1 MESDR
6 FRGRRG
12 AAPHL
17 DVVPPVPPVAARR
30 ASGFSHRR
38 NRDIGTAICLRLADA
53 GFSVIATYP
62 RHESAAAR
70 QWQAARRRAGYELG
84 IVACDVARCDDCAS
98 MASWIEGHYGH
109 VDILVNC
116 VGITRDDRKQENWQT
131 VLDTNLDS
139 VFNVTRTV
147 IAAMAERHFGR
158 IINISSVNGPPG
170 QFGQTDVA
178 AARAGML
185 GFTKSLARELADQGI
200 TVNTVSPGHGE
211 GMVAEIPDEIRK
223 AIKAKLAKGRWGEPE
238 EIAAAV
244 DFLAADTSG
253 YITGTDIAVNGPA
266 EDKGSLKA
274 ACPLARSR
282 RRVRINALRRKPS
295 GLVTFVAAPSWSG
308 VRSPAR
314 PRPRRRS
321 VRRSL
326 QKRSRLAT
334 SLRR

>member
-1 MESDR
+1 MFLDTMPLKVFEVWSRAWTTAFTSSVQAATVFGQSLDALATHQR
-6 FRGRRG
+6 DEWNRSVSTAAAELRHTWTYLNPYHRLQHGRR
-12 AAPHL
+12 
-17 DVVPPVPPVAARR
+17 VALVT
-30 ASGFSHRR
+30 GGTGG
-38 NRDIGTAICLRLADA
+38 IGTAICLRLADA
-53 GFSVIATYP
+53 GFLVIATYP
-62 RHESAAAR
+62 RHESPAAR

-84 IVACDVARCDDCAS
+84 IVACDVARCDDCAN

-158 IINISSVNGPPG
+158 IINISSVNGPSG
-170 QFGQTDVA
+170 QFRQTDVA
-178 AARAGML
+178 AAKAGML

-200 TVNTVSPGHGE
+200 TVNTVSPGHGA
-211 GMVAEIPDEIRK
+211 GMVVEIPDEIRK

-253 YITGTDIAVNGPA
+253 YITGIDIAVN
-266 EDKGSLKA
+266 D
-274 ACPLARSR
+274 R
-282 RRVRINALRRKPS
+282 RLTA
-295 GLVTFVAAPSWSG
+295 
-308 VRSPAR
+308 
-314 PRPRRRS
+314 
-321 VRRSL
+321 
-326 QKRSRLAT
+326 
-334 SLRR
+334 